1 MGFFKSIKK
10 AFKKITKGVSKVIK
24 KGVKAVKKVV
34 KKISKSKILRTLAI
48 AAAVVVTGGAALGAF
63 PGLASTQIGSAIIN
77 AGTWISN
84 LPVVGTLAKP
94 FQALGSFAGETLYS
108 AGAKAGLIK
117 DVDMAAK
124 TIANAG
130 GQTFTATKA
139 ALEAGTITS
148 ETVISQ
154 ANALVSGT
162 GTIGTTGTLAPKT
175 GQFIERKGYET
186 LTKEQ
191 LAEIG
196 SKELLPSSIAKTV
209 GSAAGSFVAPAIGF
223 GKELAK
229 GYAMGRIL
237 GPDEQDPR
245 GSAGFGTEDE
255 RQSQMDALQVAY
267 NDTGINIGDAY
278 ANMSFGT
285 GDVGYL
291 SSIPQ
296 GPAPLTLS

>member
-10 AFKKITKGVSKVIK
+10 AFKKITRGVSKVIK

-63 PGLASTQIGSAIIN
+63 PGLASTQIGSAIVN

-94 FQALGSFAGETLYS
+94 FQAVGSFAGETLYS

-162 GTIGTTGTLAPKT
+162 GTLAPKT
-175 GQFIERKGYET
+175 GQFIEKKGYET

-196 SKELLPSSIAKTV
+196 SKELLPSSVAKTV
-209 GSAAGSFVAPAIGF
+209 GSVAGSFVAPAVGF

-245 GSAGFGTEDE
+245 GGAGFGTEDE

>member
-34 KKISKSKILRTLAI
+34 KKISSSKILRTLAI

-63 PGLASTQIGSAIIN
+63 PGLASTQIGSAIVN
-77 AGTWISN
+77 AGTWVSN
-84 LPVVGTLAKP
+84 LPVVGTLTKP
-94 FQALGSFAGETLYS
+94 FQAMGSFAGETLYS
-108 AGAKAGLIK
+108 AGARAGLIK

-124 TIANAG
+124 TLEAAG
-130 GQTFTATKA
+130 QGTFTSIK
-139 ALEAGTITS
+139 EAIGSGLTTES
-148 ETVISQ
+148 EVISK
-154 ANALVSGT
+154 ASAFVADGASAIAT
-162 GTIGTTGTLAPKT
+162 AP
-175 GQFIERKGYET
+175 T
-186 LTKEQ
+186 LTPTE
-191 LAEIG
+191 LSEIG

-209 GSAAGSFVAPAIGF
+209 GSAAGSLVAPAVGF
-223 GKELAK
+223 GKEIAK
-229 GYAMGRIL
+229 GYAMGKIL

-245 GSAGFGTEDE
+245 GSAGFGAEEE

-267 NDTGINIGDAY
+267 NNTGIDIGDAY

-291 SSIPQ
+291 SNIPK
-296 GPAPLTLS
+296 GPDPLAI